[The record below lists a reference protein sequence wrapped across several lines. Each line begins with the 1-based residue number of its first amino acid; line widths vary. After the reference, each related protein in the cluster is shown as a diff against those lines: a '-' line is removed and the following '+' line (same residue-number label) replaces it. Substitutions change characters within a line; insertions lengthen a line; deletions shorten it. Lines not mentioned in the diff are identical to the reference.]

1 MWQRLTETLDDESR
15 GGLESIMT
23 SRYVPKGQTLFL
35 EGDPGE
41 ALHVIVS
48 GHVLVERVT
57 LQGDTVAVAIRGP
70 NDLMGEQ
77 ALISDEPR
85 GATARAVTDLTTK
98 VLGRREFD
106 RGRQELPKLN
116 DLLVRMLDARVREA
130 SNLLLEAR
138 HHPAELRVRR
148 RLSELRSMFGNDIPL
163 TQAILASLAGTTR
176 PTTNAA
182 LQDLVADGVVAL
194 RRGGITVIE
203 AERLEEAVQLDQI

>member
-1 MWQRLTETLDDESR
+1 MWQSLIETLDAESR
-15 GGLESIMT
+15 EGLEAIMT

-35 EGDPGE
+35 EGDRGE

-48 GHVLVERVT
+48 GHVIVERVT
-57 LQGDTVAVAIRGP
+57 LQGDLVAVAIRGP
-70 NDLMGEQ
+70 NELMGEQ
-77 ALISDEPR
+77 ALISDERR

-106 RGRQELPKLN
+106 NARLEHPMLN

-130 SNLLLEAR
+130 GDLLLEAR

-148 RLSELRSMFGNDIPL
+148 RLSELREMFGDDIPL

-176 PTTNAA
+176 PTTNAS
-182 LQDLVADGVVAL
+182 LQDLVASGVVEL
-194 RRGGITVIE
+194 RRGGIKVIDGD
-203 AERLEEAVQLDQI
+203 RLADEV